1 MGSLGPD
8 GRLKFLSA
16 LSASCTG
23 SAAHRCA
30 SDCLQFAVG
39 VDQWHACME
48 CSRIPLQ
55 SASDSIYAIVCSM
68 ANFRVILD
76 SNVLVSAF
84 TSSEGASRQVL
95 RSVLNNEA
103 EALISVPL
111 FAEYESVLGR
121 PETRRRCPL
130 TISEQGRLF
139 DAFLSRTQL
148 VEVYYR
154 WRPNLPDEGDNHVL
168 ELAVAAG
175 DAPIVTYNRRDF
187 RGGQLRFPSIIVET
201 PAAWLKSRLSY

>member
-1 MGSLGPD
+1 
-8 GRLKFLSA
+8 
-16 LSASCTG
+16 
-23 SAAHRCA
+23 
-30 SDCLQFAVG
+30 
-39 VDQWHACME
+39 
-48 CSRIPLQ
+48 
-55 SASDSIYAIVCSM
+55 M
-68 ANFRVILD
+68 AMSRVILD

-95 RSVLNNEA
+95 RSVLNGAA

-121 PETRRRCPL
+121 PETQRRCPL
-130 TISEQGRLF
+130 SVAEQGRLF
-139 DAFLSRTQL
+139 DAFLARTRL

-175 DAPIVTYNRRDF
+175 DAPIVTFNRRDF
-187 RGGQLRFPSIIVET
+187 RGGELRFPSIIVQT
-201 PAAWLKSRLSY
+201 PDAWLKSQGI